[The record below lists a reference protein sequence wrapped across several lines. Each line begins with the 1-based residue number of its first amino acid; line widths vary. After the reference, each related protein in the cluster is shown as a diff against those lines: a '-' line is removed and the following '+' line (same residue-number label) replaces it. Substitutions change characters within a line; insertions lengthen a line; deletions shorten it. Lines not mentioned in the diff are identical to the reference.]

1 MGLDDILL
9 ETEEQ
14 MEKSIEF
21 LKHELRAVRTG
32 RASTGLVDQL
42 KVEVESYG
50 ATMALREL
58 ANVGVAEGNMI
69 VIKAF
74 DPSTLKDIE
83 RALVKSEI
91 GINPQNDGKMIRL
104 PVPPLSAERRNQLAA
119 QVKQLAEQQKVAV
132 RNARRD
138 ANKTLGAAEKAK
150 ELTEDDVKSGEKQVQ
165 DLTDEYCKQIDEL
178 LKRKATEITEV

>member
-1 MGLDDILL
+1 MALDDILL
-9 ETEEQ
+9 EAEAQ
-14 MEKSIEF
+14 MEKTVEF

-32 RASTGLVDQL
+32 QASTGLVDQL

-50 ATMALREL
+50 TTMTLREL
-58 ANVGVAEGNMI
+58 ANIGVAEGNTI
-69 VIKAF
+69 VIRAF

-83 RALVKSEI
+83 RAIEKSEI

-104 PVPPLSAERRNQLAA
+104 PVPPLSTERRNQLAG

-138 ANKTLGAAEKAK
+138 ANKALGAAEKAK

-165 DLTDEYCKQIDEL
+165 ELTDQYCGQLDKLLDE
-178 LKRKATEITEV
+178 KAKEIMEV